1 MRIYNITQIS
11 HININGIDGMH
22 NETSQQWKVSKA
34 ENGNVVIDVL
44 TQPEQKQQANA
55 EIYQLLS
62 IINKSVSRIE
72 FGFDTNDMLKL
83 YNSNEIDSR
92 YKSYRNEIIS
102 TFGSDQSIIQL
113 LDVVGNATS
122 DFSREMRSSLLYYT
136 LWSWFGGGKSFR
148 INPLSILHA
157 NHYVNVA
164 IARAKKEV
172 LSDKT
177 IHLMECGEGVLE
189 DVASFRNDYLTQI
202 HPLTNG
208 APFNYKYSVDTEY
221 FCAEDYQPFFDR
233 AVTSVREQASDDYI
247 YTNKIEFKLVEERV

>member
-1 MRIYNITQIS
+1 MRIYNITQTS
-11 HININGIDGMH
+11 HISINGVEGMN
-22 NETSQQWKVSKA
+22 NETSQQWKVSTT
-34 ENGNVVIDVL
+34 EDGNVVIDVL
-44 TQPEQKQQANA
+44 ALPEQKQQANA
-55 EIYQLLS
+55 EIYQLLN

-83 YNSNEIDSR
+83 HNSNEIASR

-102 TFGSDQSIIQL
+102 IFGNDLSIMQL

-136 LWSWFGGGKSFR
+136 LWSWFGGGKSFH

-157 NHYVNVA
+157 NHHVNVG

-172 LSDKT
+172 LPDKT
-177 IHLMECGEGVLE
+177 IHLVERGEGILE
-189 DVASFRNDYLTQI
+189 DIASFENDYLTQI

-208 APFNYKYSVDTEY
+208 APFNYKYSVETEY

-233 AVTSVREQASDDYI
+233 AVTSVREQASDDYVYI
-247 YTNKIEFKLVEERV
+247 NKIEFKLVEERI